1 MVGMSS
7 GDVMKIQRAEH
18 IVLAIGLTLLAIWGA
33 ARFHRAVASRA
44 PIARFEAENATS
56 VAQTPSIALD
66 PILSSK
72 IDFRLWSIK
81 RIEAY
86 EDSLTKKTDMPLAIL
101 RIPKIA
107 LEVPVF
113 NEKDDLTLKR
123 RFGCT
128 VSTRLLGRPIN
139 LGIAGHRD
147 GFFRGLKDI

>member
-33 ARFHRAVASRA
+33 ARFHRAFASRA
-44 PIARFEAENATS
+44 AIARFEAENATS

-72 IDFRLWSIK
+72 IDFRLWSVK

-113 NEKDDLTLKR
+113 NDTDDLTLNR
-123 RFGCT
+123 GVGRI
-128 VSTRLLGRPIN
+128 LGQVISE
-139 LGIAGHRD
+139 
-147 GFFRGLKDI
+147 